1 MVALKPTAHNVK
13 TARVV
18 ADGLLDAHD
27 VRVRETVVL
36 LVSELVSNAVQHG
49 GPHGPNSTMCL
60 EVEARPDRIRVEV
73 TDAGTGDP
81 RPGNG
86 AIDRPSGRGLL
97 LVEAMASRWGCDRLP
112 VGKTV
117 WFELL
122 TPAGGDAD
130 G

>member
-1 MVALKPTAHNVK
+1 M
-13 TARVV
+13 
-18 ADGLLDAHD
+18 
-27 VRVRETVVL
+27 L

-49 GPHGPNSTMCL
+49 GPHGPTATVGL
-60 EVEARPDRIRVEV
+60 KVETRPDLVRVEV
-73 TDAGTGDP
+73 TDAGNGDL

-86 AIDRPSGRGLL
+86 AIDLPSGRGLL
-97 LVEAMASRWGCDRLP
+97 FVETLASRWGCDRLP

-122 TPAGGDAD
+122 TPQGADAD

>member
-1 MVALKPTAHNVK
+1 MIALEPTAHSVRS
-13 TARVV
+13 ARVF
-18 ADGLLDAHD
+18 AAGFLDGHD
-27 VRVRETVVL
+27 VHVRETVVL

-49 GPHGPNSTMCL
+49 GPYSSTATVAL
-60 EVEARPDRIRVEV
+60 ELETRPGLVRVEV

-86 AIDRPSGRGLL
+86 AINHPSGRGLL
-97 LVEAMASRWGCDRLP
+97 LVESLASRWGCDRLP

-117 WFELL
+117 WFEIL
-122 TPAGGDAD
+122 TPSGGDAD

>member
-1 MVALKPTAHNVK
+1 MLSLKPVTQNIRS
-13 TARVV
+13 ARSFA
-18 ADGLLDAHD
+18 ADLLDTQQPD
-27 VRVRETVVL
+27 VRDTVVL

-49 GPHGPNSTMCL
+49 GPYGAGQTVDL
-60 EVEARPDRIRVEV
+60 EVDVGQNRVRVEV
-73 TDAGTGDP
+73 TDVGASDP

-86 AIDRPSGRGLL
+86 EVDHPSGRGLV
-97 LVEAMASRWGCDRLP
+97 LVEALASRWGYHRAS

-122 TPAGGDAD
+122 KPARGDAD